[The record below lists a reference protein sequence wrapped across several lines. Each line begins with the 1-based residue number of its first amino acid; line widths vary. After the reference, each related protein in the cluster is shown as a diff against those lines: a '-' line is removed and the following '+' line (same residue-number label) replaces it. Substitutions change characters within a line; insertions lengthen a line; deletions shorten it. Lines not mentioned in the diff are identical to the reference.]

1 MEMPKEMT
9 LSNYAKGAK
18 PTAPPVHN
26 ESTTT
31 VLLEGEQT
39 NAEKAKSAP
48 PAQTATTET
57 ELQEATHPGKPV
69 EVHAGKNVITP
80 TSKKGKEK
88 GPHTYRPKEDPRQGA
103 IRMSP
108 AQIQAARVKSGAIEA
123 PQEEKLE
130 DPPVIANAFKALND
144 RIERS
149 KKEIDEI
156 MMPIV
161 MQNAQEI
168 ALENQKQMEQE
179 VARQSSEMDELEIEN
194 SGIHRVSPIGDLDDD
209 DFSELNE
216 DNLLEDMNP
225 ENHPAIRSLPKIDPS
240 KREYNFETNN
250 HGDDEDMDK
259 EKTDINPTEETIQ
272 PLVNSPSP
280 LEPPTMKPEE
290 LPPEPAPEGLI
301 HPIED
306 KQPMPMMGSE
316 PPEVDVLASDR
327 FKIATEDTQEVD
339 DTKEPE
345 LEDDIIIDTAGNKVS
360 FSQAMAD
367 LDKDENA
374 SDDEAV
380 TESPEEQ
387 DKRIRKQFEG
397 TKIIQAPQ
405 DLSKFQIRSRPVGS
419 AYILNAVQN
428 NLAVKKADWVLF
440 HTGRAMRFT
449 ECIGPELDN
458 LRKSMNA
465 ANRIN
470 RVRLSMQFIY
480 DHVEDANKPP
490 FEEWC
495 KLYRTEDINSGYFGI
510 YRANYSDTNLL
521 PRTCP
526 SCKKTSLVDTNID
539 DMVVYGLENDDHE
552 KVKKKFMDILNGDTT
567 TAVDSFKATLMQ
579 ISDDFAVAYT
589 PASIYSTFIQYSTLK
604 DNFMQKYADLLDMLA
619 HIDTFF
625 YIDKTTNELVPIA
638 IKEYPGKLDKTIMSR
653 IQAFHG
659 VLKTLTLDQYDMFND
674 KMDNVIKPSKIS
686 YKFPKAVCPICGK
699 EIAEEPIDSILQLLF
714 TRAQLARIKNL

>member
-1 MEMPKEMT
+1 MPKEMT
-9 LSNYAKGAK
+9 LSTYAKGAK
-18 PTAPPVHN
+18 PTSPPMHK
-26 ESTTT
+26 ESNAT

-39 NAEKAKSAP
+39 NAEKASSAS
-48 PAQTATTET
+48 TTST
-57 ELQEATHPGKPV
+57 EQKLQDDIHPGKPV
-69 EVHAGKNVITP
+69 EVHASKNVITP
-80 TSKKGKEK
+80 TSKKDKGK
-88 GPHTYRPKEDPRQGA
+88 GPQTHKPKEDPRQGA
-103 IRMSP
+103 IRMTP
-108 AQIQAARVKSGAIEA
+108 AQIQAARIKSGAVPA
-123 PQEEKLE
+123 PKEEKLE
-130 DPPVIANAFKALND
+130 DPPIIASAFKSLNE

-149 KKEIDEI
+149 KREIDEI

-161 MQNAQEI
+161 IQNAQEI
-168 ALENQKQMEQE
+168 AMENQLQAEQA
-179 VARQSSEMDELEIEN
+179 ARQRAQSEIDELEIAN
-194 SGIHRVSPIGDLDDD
+194 SGIHHVPAPDDD
-209 DFSELNE
+209 AEDFSELDDE
-216 DNLLEDMNP
+216 LEDMNP
-225 ENHPAIRSLPKIDPS
+225 DNHPTIRSLPQIDPS
-240 KREYNFETNN
+240 KREYIFENN
-250 HGDDEDMDK
+250 SHGDDEEMDNEQTAK
-259 EKTDINPTEETIQ
+259 PENETIQ
-272 PLVNSPSP
+272 PMVNSS
-280 LEPPTMKPEE
+280 LVEPDPIKPEE
-290 LPPEPAPEGLI
+290 LPPTPAPEGLI

-306 KQPMPMMGSE
+306 KHPIMPDPIGE
-316 PPEVDVLASDR
+316 PEGDVLASEK
-327 FKIATEDTQEVD
+327 FKIVTEDTVETD

-345 LEDDIIIDTAGNKVS
+345 MEDDVIIDTAGNKVS
-360 FSQAMAD
+360 FAQAMAD

-374 SDDEAV
+374 GDDEAV
-380 TESPEEQ
+380 AESPEEQ
-387 DKRIRKQFEG
+387 DKRIRKQFES
-397 TKIIQAPQ
+397 TKIIQDPQ
-405 DLSKFQIRSRPVGS
+405 DLSKYQIRARPVGS

-440 HTGRAMRFT
+440 HTGRAMRFI

-521 PRTCP
+521 PRMCP
-526 SCKKTSLVDTNID
+526 DCKKTSLIDTNID

-552 KVKKKFMDILNGDTT
+552 KVKRKFMDILHGDTT
-567 TAVDSFKATLMQ
+567 TAMNSFKATLMQ
-579 ISDDFAVAYT
+579 ISNNFAVAYT

-604 DNFMQKYADLLDMLA
+604 DSFMQKYADLLDMLA

-625 YIDKTTNELVPIA
+625 YVDSTTHELVPIA

-659 VLKTLTLDQYDMFND
+659 ILKTLTLDQYDVFNN

-686 YKFPKAVCPICGK
+686 YKFPKAICPLCGH
-699 EIAEEPIDSILQLLF
+699 EIKEEPIDSILQLLF